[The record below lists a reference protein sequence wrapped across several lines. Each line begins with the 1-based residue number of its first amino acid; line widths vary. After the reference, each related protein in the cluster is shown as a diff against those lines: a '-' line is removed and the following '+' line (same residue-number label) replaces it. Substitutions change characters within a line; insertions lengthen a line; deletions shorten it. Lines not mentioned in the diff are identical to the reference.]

1 MGKFKVEVI
10 GHVDVDSG
18 TLMIGDP
25 CYFIGDEWN
34 EDHYSEFGD
43 RMFEYDTTTGKSKDL
58 PSVPLM
64 HGLGHAGKGVVFG
77 TTWGDG
83 GYPVIGIWNT
93 ESDDPEFPYV
103 SNRPSQVFV
112 DMNPD
117 YDEETDEYKFP
128 AWLNV

>member
-1 MGKFKVEVI
+1 MGRYVYEVI

-25 CYFIGDEWN
+25 CYFLGEKWTETHYDAMADKFFRGPDGDKPTVSL
-34 EDHYSEFGD
+34 DHSG
-43 RMFEYDTTTGKSKDL
+43 
-58 PSVPLM
+58 
-64 HGLGHAGKGVVFG
+64 GHAGKGVAFG

-83 GYPVIGIWNT
+83 GYPVIAIWDT
-93 ESDDPEFPYV
+93 KADPDFPYV

-112 DMNPD
+112 DMDPS

-128 AWLNV
+128 DWFDLKD